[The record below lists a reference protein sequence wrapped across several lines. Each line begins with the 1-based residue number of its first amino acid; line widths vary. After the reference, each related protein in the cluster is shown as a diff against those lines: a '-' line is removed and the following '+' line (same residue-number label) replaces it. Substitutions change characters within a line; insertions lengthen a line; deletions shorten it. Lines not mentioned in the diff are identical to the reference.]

1 MNSICCLEVTS
12 SPQCVVEV
20 RVIAVD
26 FFWPT
31 VRDGGSRHYS
41 RFVLALEFM
50 KDEAKA
56 KKRHFYHRDE
66 DDVW

>member
-1 MNSICCLEVTS
+1 MARSEFDLLFGGYF
-12 SPQCVVEV
+12 Q
-20 RVIAVD
+20 
-26 FFWPT
+26 PT
-31 VRDGGSRHYS
+31 VRGGGSRHYS